1 MTETE
6 TKWVERVRRWR
17 ESGLK
22 AEPFA
27 EGKGFEGSTLRW
39 WASRLR
45 KLDARAADGTATQT
59 TTGRQVE
66 IGPIRMLRVQTRGRL
81 QKARVAAAA
90 TALTITVGAARIEIQ
105 TGFDVALLREV
116 VEVLGGAQ

>member
-1 MTETE
+1 
-6 TKWVERVRRWR
+6 
-17 ESGLK
+17 
-22 AEPFA
+22 
-27 EGKGFEGSTLRW
+27 
-39 WASRLR
+39 
-45 KLDARAADGTATQT
+45 
-59 TTGRQVE
+59 
-66 IGPIRMLRVQTRGRL
+66 MLRVQTRGRL